1 MKNKFW
7 QNLFKTSALYLF
19 GTVIARLVSF
29 FLLPLYT
36 NKIPTDVYGTYDIVV
51 AYAAI
56 IVPLAGVNC
65 WQGMLRFTV
74 EEDSLEERHR
84 IVSHGWLMLF
94 FSVGI
99 LSIGFWGFCLIAD
112 ISNKILIYCYFIAQM
127 LQYFYLYTARGFQK
141 NRVYAVSGIISA
153 LTVAAASLICIYW
166 LHLTIEALYIAMIAS
181 LLVQVIYM
189 ELCIHLLRDIHIRH
203 IDKGRM
209 KALYRY
215 CFPESIGTIFN
226 WLLNSVNRLIIV
238 AVLGYSA
245 NGVYAISNKFLAI
258 LNVFMTAFVL
268 AFQEAIYSAGAEN
281 IESAGNEV
289 LNKFAELA
297 GMAVALILLGTSI
310 IYPVFVSGDY
320 TEGYK
325 LIPLFY
331 LYFLMS
337 GLTWILSSIVSA
349 TKKTQITLYEKIIIG
364 TINFS
369 IMALLIGK
377 IGLSSSPIA
386 LLAAEAA
393 GILVFKILL
402 KKKANCDIKIPVK
415 NIILDI
421 GMVSAASVFFL
432 INHIWLN
439 LGVIL
444 LILAVAGF
452 VYRTEISNILSMIR
466 LMMKGKQE

>member
-1 MKNKFW
+1 MKVEFW
-7 QNLFKTSALYLF
+7 QKLFKTSALYLF
-19 GTVIARLVSF
+19 GTVIAKLVSF

-56 IVPLAGVNC
+56 IVPLAGINC

-74 EEDSLEERHR
+74 EEKSLEERHK
-84 IVSHGWLMLF
+84 IVSQGWLMLF
-94 FSVGI
+94 LSIGV
-99 LSIGFWGFCLIAD
+99 LSIGFWGFCFIAD
-112 ISNKILIYCYFIAQM
+112 ISNKGLIYCYFIAQM
-127 LQYFYLYTARGFQK
+127 LQYFYLYTARGFNK
-141 NRVYAVSGIISA
+141 NKVYALSGIISA
-153 LTVAAASLICIYW
+153 VTVAVTSLICIYW

-181 LLVQVIYM
+181 LLVQVVYM
-189 ELCIHLLRDIHIRH
+189 ELCIHLLRDINIKH
-203 IDKGRM
+203 IDRVRI
-209 KALYRY
+209 KALYKY

-245 NGVYAISNKFLAI
+245 NGIYAISNKFLSI

-268 AFQEAIYSAGAEN
+268 AFQEAIYSAGSEN

-289 LNKFAELA
+289 LRKFAELA
-297 GMAVALILLGTSI
+297 GVAVALILLGTSI

-369 IMALLIGK
+369 IMALLIRR
-377 IGLSSSPIA
+377 IGLSSSPVA
-386 LLAAEAA
+386 LLIAETA
-393 GILVFKILL
+393 GIIVFKILL
-402 KKKANCDIKIPVK
+402 KKKAGCDIKIPIK
-415 NIILDI
+415 NILVDV
-421 GMVSAASVFFL
+421 GLVLVASVFFF
-432 INHIWLN
+432 INRIWLN
-439 LGVIL
+439 LGVIAVI
-444 LILAVAGF
+444 LIVASF
-452 VYRTEISNILSMIR
+452 VYRSKIGKILSMIL
-466 LMMKGKQE
+466 LMVKKK